1 MNRWSLREERPK
13 PRERNRM
20 KKKLKR
26 VPTEFAPETRFAV
39 NPVPAAPFRY
49 TAETELERL
58 KDLLLREWL
67 NAAPDPALY
76 APLRRASN
84 EATALAW
91 TTPYPLLVL
100 PELFREKAEAAKRY
114 TRKQAALI
122 KRCLSGMVEAA

>member
-1 MNRWSLREERPK
+1 
-13 PRERNRM
+13 M

-39 NPVPAAPFRY
+39 NPAPAVPFRD

-58 KDLLLREWL
+58 KDRLLREWL
-67 NAAPDPALY
+67 NAAPDPVLY

-91 TTPYPLLVL
+91 ATPYPLLVL

-122 KRCLSGMVEAA
+122 KRSLSGMVEAA